1 LNRAVEEHRVEIVA
15 GSVEDIGELLG
26 TPAEFPR
33 DAEIP
38 LGDGMVLRPQRVSRS
53 SGFDGTQYLLE
64 GVMSVVTSTSSGVL
78 TAWLLSR
85 LKGKR
90 GVTAI
95 VDGEEVAAGP
105 E

>member
-1 LNRAVEEHRVEIVA
+1 MEQQRVQIVA

-33 DAEIP
+33 DTEIP
-38 LGDGMVLRPQRVSRS
+38 LGADMVLRPDRVSRS

-64 GVMSVVTSTSSGVL
+64 GMMTVMTSTSSGVL

-85 LKGKR
+85 LKGKP

-95 VDGEEVAAGP
+95 VDGEEVAAEP